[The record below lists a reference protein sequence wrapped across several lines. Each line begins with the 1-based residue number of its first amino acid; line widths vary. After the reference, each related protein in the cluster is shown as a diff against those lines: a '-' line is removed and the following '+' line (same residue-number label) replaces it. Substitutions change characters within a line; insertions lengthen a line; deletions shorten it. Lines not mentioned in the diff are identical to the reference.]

1 MSSSLVSLQSCM
13 RTVQRVMID
22 ILCSLLSIRDNNRR
36 TAHVVSQ
43 WFSQLFV
50 LRKRDVQ
57 DVLENY
63 PGAKDVLMR
72 KAM

>member
-1 MSSSLVSLQSCM
+1 V
-13 RTVQRVMID
+13 RTAWCDDV
-22 ILCSLLSIRDNNRR
+22 LCSLLSIRDNNRR

-50 LRKRDVQ
+50 LRKRDMQ